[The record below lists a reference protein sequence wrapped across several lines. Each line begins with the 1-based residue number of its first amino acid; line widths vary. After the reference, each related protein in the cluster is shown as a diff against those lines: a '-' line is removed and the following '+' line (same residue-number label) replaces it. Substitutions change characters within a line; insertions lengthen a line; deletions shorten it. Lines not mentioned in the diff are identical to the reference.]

1 MSLLSSKTQIL
12 RESFFGGSKEL
23 KQAEKLI
30 EQLIVIAEKNRSNG
44 KFKLSD
50 CETNKKL
57 EKTLAKQFGVQS
69 VNIHWMMSPIA
80 TLYTRPYMTSFSGVS
95 EYYNRENYKK
105 TKVFKNS
112 EKQIYIS
119 SNDGF
124 LLDVGLTPEE
134 ILATLLHEIGH
145 NFDTTA
151 LRIIAGIPV
160 FWYSIAISNYGAAI
174 DKTKDEIL
182 RKIDKIS
189 QPFTQMMFLITK
201 EMSFLAP
208 IERIGKLIR
217 NGFSFTGPSWMKPEN
232 YKKAALANFGMSFA
246 GYGAERFSDSF
257 ATSYG
262 YGVPLNSALG
272 KLDRFYNEGT
282 FYGAVINNI
291 PVVNCMY
298 SFAFI
303 FNNICTSIMG
313 VHPDNGI
320 RMKSTINK
328 LKRDLND
335 PSVDKQLKKVIIK
348 DLETLEQMYDD
359 YLNVKDMPEYKTC
372 VLVAYRKMCNK
383 LFGGKFNVHELL
395 NLLYEYEEV

>member
-1 MSLLSSKTQIL
+1 MSLLSSNTQIL

-30 EQLIVIAEKNRSNG
+30 EQLIVVAEKNRSNA
-44 KFKLSD
+44 KFKLSE

-80 TLYTRPYMTSFSGVS
+80 TLYTRPYITSFSGIS
-95 EYYNRENYKK
+95 EYYNRKNYKN

-151 LRIIAGIPV
+151 LRIITGMPV
-160 FWYSIAISNYGAAI
+160 FWYSIIISNYGAAI
-174 DKTKDEIL
+174 DKIRDEIL
-182 RKIDKIS
+182 RKFDKIS
-189 QPFTQMMFLITK
+189 KPFMQMMLLITK
-201 EMSFLAP
+201 EMSFLSP
-208 IERIGKLIR
+208 IERIVKLMK
-217 NGFSFTGPSWMKPEN
+217 NGFTAPTMIQSEKYRNTV
-232 YKKAALANFGMSFA
+232 LAIFGTSFA
-246 GYGAERFSDSF
+246 GYGGERFSDSF
-257 ATSYG
+257 AASYG
-262 YGVPLNSALG
+262 YGVPLNSALA
-272 KLDRFYNEGT
+272 KIDKFYSEGT
-282 FYGAVINNI
+282 FYGTVVNNI
-291 PVVNCMY
+291 PVVNCIY
-298 SFAFI
+298 SFAYI
-303 FNNICTSIMG
+303 FNNICRSIMA

-359 YLNVKDMPEYKTC
+359 YLNVKDIPEYKTC
-372 VLVAYRKMCNK
+372 VLVAYRKMCDK
-383 LFGGKFNVHELL
+383 VFGGKFNVHELL
-395 NLLYEYEEV
+395 NSLYEYEEV